1 MVAPLSSTRSTDSGY
16 GSGNSAAD
24 LSDSFMKL
32 LVAQM
37 QNQDPTNPMDNNQLT
52 AQLAQFNTAA
62 GVEKLN
68 TSMTGVQ
75 AMMAQL
81 GSMSAAS
88 WVGRHVLIEGDPEIT
103 PTPSPRGDSAGSE
116 SFSFLLGGEAETVT
130 VTLTDSEGNAY
141 TAELKNVNTGV
152 QTFSFE
158 DLTNF
163 KPAPPAPDTTY
174 SLSFEASNTGG
185 DKPEISGLIQRQV
198 EGVTM
203 TANGAVLHLQD
214 HDPVGMADVVVI
226 QK

>member
-1 MVAPLSSTRSTDSGY
+1 MVAPLNSTRSTDSGY
-16 GSGNSAAD
+16 GTGNSAAD

-68 TSMTGVQ
+68 SSMARVQ
-75 AMMAQL
+75 DFMLQL
-81 GSMSAAS
+81 GSMSTAS
-88 WVGRHVLIEGDPEIT
+88 WVGRHVLIDGEPEIT
-103 PTPSPRGDSAGSE
+103 PVPTPRGDSAGSE
-116 SFSFLLGGEAETVT
+116 NFSFLLDGEAETVT
-130 VTLTDSEGNAY
+130 VTLTDSDGNAY
-141 TAELKNVNTGV
+141 TAELKNVSKGV
-152 QTFSFE
+152 QTYSFE

-163 KPAPPAPDTTY
+163 KPVAPAPDTTY
-174 SLSFEASNTGG
+174 SLSFEASNSGG

-198 EGVTM
+198 EGVTI
-203 TANGAVLHLQD
+203 TANGPILHLQD
-214 HDPVGMADVVVI
+214 HDPVGMTDVVVI

>member
-1 MVAPLSSTRSTDSGY
+1 MVAPLNSARSTETGY
-16 GSGNSAAD
+16 GTGNSAAD
-24 LSDSFMKL
+24 LSESFMKL

-68 TSMTGVQ
+68 TSMAGVQ

-88 WVGRHVLIEGDPEIT
+88 WVGRQVLIEGEPEIT
-103 PTPSPRGDSAGSE
+103 LTPTPRDDSAVSE
-116 SFSFLLGGEAETVT
+116 GFSFLLGGEAETVT
-130 VTLTDSEGNAY
+130 VTLTDSEGKAY
-141 TAELKNVNTGV
+141 TAELKNVKSGV
-152 QTFSFE
+152 QTYSFE

-163 KPAPPAPDTTY
+163 KPERPAANTAY
-174 SLSFEASNTGG
+174 SLSFEASNAGG

-203 TANGAVLHLQD
+203 TASGAVLHLQN
-214 HDPVGMADVVVI
+214 HDPVTMADVVVI